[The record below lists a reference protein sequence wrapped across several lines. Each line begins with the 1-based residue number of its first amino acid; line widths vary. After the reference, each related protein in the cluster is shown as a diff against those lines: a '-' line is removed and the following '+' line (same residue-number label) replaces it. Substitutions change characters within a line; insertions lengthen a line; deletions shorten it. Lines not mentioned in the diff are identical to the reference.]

1 LELPASDAVELER
14 ITREQA
20 GIQKQLEQ
28 SRKLNKQHGML
39 IQVNSSRTT
48 TNNCLVYFA
57 QAEALQIKEKSEKS
71 I

>member
-39 IQVNSSRTT
+39 IQVNSFTVI
-48 TNNCLVYFA
+48 LW
-57 QAEALQIKEKSEKS
+57 
-71 I
+71 